1 MNELRKVFIAFALL
15 AFAAILGVQIW
26 TTYLIATSSEQI
38 LKDLAQ
44 THVSSIE
51 EEKVRQE
58 AIAAK
63 IQNARQG
70 LFWAGLAGNIS
81 AAVAIIAALS
91 GAWIGLSQYLSLSQK
106 DREERIAT
114 ARKEREENT
123 ATALK
128 SIWEGLVDGSPM
140 VRAANVALLQHYL
153 QPE

>member
-1 MNELRKVFIAFALL
+1 MNYEKFYRICSH

-91 GAWIGLSQYLSLSQK
+91 GAWIGLSQYLSLSLEK
-106 DREERIAT
+106 T
-114 ARKEREENT
+114 A
-123 ATALK
+123 K
-128 SIWEGLVDGSPM
+128 SASP
-140 VRAANVALLQHYL
+140 RHGKSAKRTPPQH
-153 QPE
+153 